1 MSIATFSFPWL
12 LRLLLLSPKRKSFL
26 FDRFMYRRRRA
37 LFFFLLLLLLTTLP
51 FFFFLHASLQL
62 SFLVSSTDYKR
73 LCWTNQFRSF
83 FFFQGSLCVSFY
95 VRRLFSFALLTFLF
109 FFLLL
114 LFGIVYF
121 ERCERLSNRAS
132 FKCINSE
139 REGEKKNAGTT
150 SLFDQLYAL
159 SFFFYRASM

>member
-12 LRLLLLSPKRKSFL
+12 LRLLLLLPKRKSFL

-37 LFFFLLLLLLTTLP
+37 FFFFLLLLLLTTLP
-51 FFFFLHASLQL
+51 FFFFFLHASLQL

-109 FFLLL
+109 FLLL

-139 REGEKKNAGTT
+139 REGGKKKNAGTT

-159 SFFFYRASM
+159 SFFFLSG